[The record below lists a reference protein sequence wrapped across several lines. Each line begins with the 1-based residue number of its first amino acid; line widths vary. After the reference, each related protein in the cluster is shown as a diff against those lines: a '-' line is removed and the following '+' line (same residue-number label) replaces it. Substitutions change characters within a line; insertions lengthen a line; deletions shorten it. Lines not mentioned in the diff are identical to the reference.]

1 MKGRLTDLSVGMDGK
16 QRLTLTLTGDAR
28 TYFDE
33 LKDDDVNIEIRKWR
47 RKRTKD
53 ANAYA
58 WVLIDKLAEKMNL
71 SKAEVYRELIRNVPG
86 VTETVCVLD
95 SAVDRLCKG
104 WEAHGMGWQTE
115 RTKSRLEGCTNVV
128 LYYGSSTYD
137 TKQMA
142 SLIDIAIHECQLLG
156 IETITPAQAAL
167 LKEEWQR
174 RQS

>member
-1 MKGRLTDLSVGMDGK
+1 MRGRMTDLSVGIDGK
-16 QRLTLTLTGDAR
+16 QRLTLTLTGDCR
-28 TYFDE
+28 TYYEE

-47 RKRTKD
+47 RKRTRD

-58 WVLIDKLAEKMNL
+58 WALIDKIAEKLHL

-86 VTETVCVLD
+86 VTQTVCVLND
-95 SAVDRLCKG
+95 AVDRLCRG

-115 RTKSRLEGCTNVV
+115 QTPSRLNGCTNVV

-137 TKQMA
+137 TKQMS

-167 LKEEWQR
+167 LKEEWKR
-174 RQS
+174 

>member
-1 MKGRLTDLSVGMDGK
+1 MRGRMTDLSVGIDGK
-16 QRLTLTLTGDAR
+16 QRLTLTLTGDCR
-28 TYFDE
+28 TYYEE

-47 RKRTKD
+47 RKRTRD

-58 WVLIDKLAEKMNL
+58 WTLIDKIAEKLHL

-86 VTETVCVLD
+86 VTQTVCVLND
-95 SAVDRLCKG
+95 AVDRLCRG

-115 RTKSRLEGCTNVV
+115 QTPSRLNGCTNVV

-137 TKQMA
+137 TKQMS

-167 LKEEWQR
+167 LKEEWKR
-174 RQS
+174 

>member
-1 MKGRLTDLSVGMDGK
+1 MKGRLVDLSVGMDGK
-16 QRLTLTLTGDAR
+16 QRLTLALTGDAR
-28 TYFDE
+28 TYYNE

-47 RKRTKD
+47 RKRTRD

-58 WVLIDKLAEKMNL
+58 WTLIDKLAERMRI
-71 SKAEVYRELIRNVPG
+71 SKAEVYRELIRNVGG
-86 VTETVCVLD
+86 VSETVCVMD

-104 WEAHGMGWQTE
+104 WEAHGLGWQTE
-115 RTKSRLEGCTNVV
+115 QTPSRIEGCTNVV

-137 TKQMA
+137 TKQMS

-167 LKEEWQR
+167 LKEEWGR
-174 RQS
+174 RS